1 MEELAIQRQKR
12 IAERSAAKG
21 TRQEPLKVQ
30 AKERKKNSSSTT
42 EKTKLQ
48 APTDENTTS
57 RKPVM
62 KSSTID
68 RLATARTTNKKPS
81 TTESKVGQTRKP
93 TSKANSSMAP
103 LSIKKAK
110 ENQER
115 KDKVKPLDKKIGSD
129 NSRSTSD
136 VQGRDSRSATPV
148 ISEDSRRTERAQT
161 ERKDRNEDFGTDT
174 VLHTVT
180 SVEKR
185 ELATFSIKDASEE
198 KISSRMLP
206 DKDILPLQDSSVP
219 KEQQLNADNRVRI
232 APDIA
237 EHDHASER
245 NLKSAVS
252 NSNEKVAEKKKLSFS
267 PEISVMN
274 ISTPPS
280 DSEEANTDLMH
291 PRKKWSNGESSPKIP
306 KGFRKLIFFGRRG

>member
-42 EKTKLQ
+42 EKTRLQ
-48 APTDENTTS
+48 APTDENNTS

-81 TTESKVGQTRKP
+81 STEPRVGQNRKP

-103 LSIKKAK
+103 LSIKKTK

-136 VQGRDSRSATPV
+136 VQDRDRKSATPV
-148 ISEDSRRTERAQT
+148 ISEDSRRTERT
-161 ERKDRNEDFGTDT
+161 HTDRKNSNEDFGTDT
-174 VLHTVT
+174 VIHTVT

-185 ELATFSIKDASEE
+185 ELATFSTKDASEE
-198 KISSRMLP
+198 KNSIQIFP
-206 DKDILPLQDSSVP
+206 DKDTLPLQDSSMP
-219 KEQQLNADNRVRI
+219 KEQQLNVDDRFGI
-232 APDIA
+232 APEIA
-237 EHDHASER
+237 EHGG
-245 NLKSAVS
+245 NTKSAVS
-252 NSNEKVAEKKKLSFS
+252 NGNEKVAEKKKLSFS

-280 DSEEANTDLMH
+280 DSEASTDPMH
-291 PRKKWSNGESSPKIP
+291 PRKKWNNGESSPKIP
-306 KGFRKLIFFGRRG
+306 KGFRKLIFFGRRS